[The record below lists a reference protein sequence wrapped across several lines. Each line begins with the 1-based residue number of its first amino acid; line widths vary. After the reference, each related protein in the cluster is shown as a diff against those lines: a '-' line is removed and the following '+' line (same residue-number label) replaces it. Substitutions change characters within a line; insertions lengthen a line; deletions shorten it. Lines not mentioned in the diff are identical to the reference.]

1 MTDDNFLCA
10 FESRTLDPQHF
21 NHLGHVRLAWLYLQ
35 RHDFDEAVARTCA
48 GIRAYATHHGAATK
62 FHWTVTEALMH
73 LLRAAGAADRTLPWE
88 SFIAANAPLIANA
101 RAHMAEHYSNA
112 LLDSPAARTGFIA
125 PDLAP
130 LPGRA

>member
-1 MTDDNFLCA
+1 MTDTEFLSA
-10 FESRTLDPQHF
+10 FESLTLDPQHF

-48 GIRAYATHHGAATK
+48 GIRAYATHLGAAAK

-73 LLRAAGAADRTLPWE
+73 LLRAAGAADRALPWDA
-88 SFIAANAPLIANA
+88 FIAANAPLLANA
-101 RAHMAEHYSNA
+101 RARLGEHYSAA
-112 LLDSPAARTGFIA
+112 LLDSPDARVRFVA

-130 LPGRA
+130 LPA

>member
-1 MTDDNFLCA
+1 MTDTDFLFA
-10 FESRTLDPQHF
+10 FESRTLAPEHF

-48 GIRAYATHHGAATK
+48 GIRAYATHLGAAAK

-73 LLRAAGAADRTLPWE
+73 VLRDAGAADRALPWDQ
-88 SFIAANAPLIANA
+88 FVAANAPLIANA
-101 RAHMAEHYSNA
+101 RARLADHYSAA
-112 LLDSPAARTGFIA
+112 LLDSPAARIGFVA

-130 LPGRA
+130 LPH